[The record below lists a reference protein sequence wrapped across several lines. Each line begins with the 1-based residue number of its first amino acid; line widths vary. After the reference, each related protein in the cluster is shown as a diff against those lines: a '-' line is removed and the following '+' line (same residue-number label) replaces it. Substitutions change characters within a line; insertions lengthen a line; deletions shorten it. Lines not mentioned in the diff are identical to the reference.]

1 MGATR
6 VLVEIAVESAD
17 GAVAAQGGG
26 ADRVE
31 LCAALELGG
40 LTPSLGCVAETLAA
54 TTLPV
59 FPIVRVR
66 PGDFVLNARD
76 VREMVR
82 DIRAFVAEGVAGVV
96 TGALTPDG
104 LVDRAAMAELI
115 GAATTR
121 SVTFHRA
128 FDQLRDPVAGIEDL
142 VSLGVAR
149 VLSSGGEID
158 AATGAAN
165 LGRWVHAAAGR
176 LEMIAGGGV
185 RARNVAAIVRMSG
198 VREVHLSA
206 AGTVDGPMRSRTA
219 RVDFAVP
226 PRAAWSRR
234 VTLESEVRATIAA
247 LVAQ

>member
-1 MGATR
+1 MSATP
-6 VLVEIAVESAD
+6 VLVEIAVESGD
-17 GAVAAQGGG
+17 GALAAQHGG

-40 LTPSLGCVAETLAA
+40 LTPSVGCVAETLAA
-54 TTLPV
+54 TNLPV

-66 PGDFVLNARD
+66 PGDFVLSRRD

-96 TGALTPDG
+96 CGAVTPDG
-104 LVDRAAMAELI
+104 LVDRSAMAELI
-115 GAATTR
+115 DAAATLP
-121 SVTFHRA
+121 VTFHRA
-128 FDQLRDPVAGIEDL
+128 FDQVRDPIEGIEDL
-142 VSLGVAR
+142 VELGVAR
-149 VLSSGGEID
+149 VLSSGGEVD
-158 AATGAAN
+158 AEIGATN
-165 LGRWVHAAAGR
+165 LGRWVQAAAGR
-176 LEMIAGGGV
+176 LVMIAGGGV
-185 RARNVAAIVRMSG
+185 RARNVAGIVRTAG

-234 VTLESEVRATIAA
+234 VTLESEVRATLAA
-247 LVAQ
+247 LTAQ